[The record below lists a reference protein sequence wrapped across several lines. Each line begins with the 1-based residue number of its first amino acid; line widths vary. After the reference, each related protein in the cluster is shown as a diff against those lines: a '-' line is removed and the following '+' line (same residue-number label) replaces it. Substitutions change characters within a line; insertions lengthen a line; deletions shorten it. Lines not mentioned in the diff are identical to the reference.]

1 MARSSNPDVEA
12 EKMRR
17 MGEWLDAVVAELD
30 LDPQVVEQLRAPM
43 LEMIADVAHKA
54 TRPGAPLTAML
65 VGLVSDPSDV
75 DAVLARAERIRE
87 LAAGWPQDD

>member
-17 MGEWLDAVVAELD
+17 MGQWLDAVAVELD
-30 LDPQVVEQLRAPM
+30 LDPQVVEQLRSPM
-43 LEMIADVAHKA
+43 LDMIAEVAHEVS
-54 TRPGAPLTAML
+54 RPGAPLTAML

-75 DAVLARAERIRE
+75 EGILARAARIRE
-87 LAAGWPQDD
+87 LAAGWQQAD